1 MNKRYDYKDQEFNL
15 KMRIKFL
22 EKKLREPDHDVEKYQ
37 EWESNLE
44 IVREELTN
52 LQLKK
57 FKFFLSKW
65 IHNFKTGNQTVNV
78 IDCMFASMEEE
89 EQKEMAVKWY
99 HRVIKEKDIKHYQL
113 YAQYTREENQ
123 MLKKRIN
130 EYKKANKKIVKQ
142 SILHSKNEYRRKEKQ
157 FKKQKDQAIKQSKE
171 AMSNK
176 YDELLRSQN
185 KDLNFF
191 RNEYEKQQ
199 EFIKSKDNNEV
210 FFKFQDSIKKLEE
223 KNFEIIGKLQKEKTE
238 IITLRENKRK
248 ILDDFKKVQKA
259 WKLECQNI
267 LKLSEE
273 NEILKLTNKQ
283 LIDKLVKFEALQEEI
298 DKRAEV
304 YKEGLIKSGLK
315 NILQKED
322 S

>member
-44 IVREELTN
+44 MVREELTN

-99 HRVIKEKDIKHYQL
+99 HRVVKEKDIRHYQL
-113 YAQYTREENQ
+113 LAQYTKEENQ
-123 MLKKRIN
+123 MLKNREKKGLKAQG
-130 EYKKANKKIVKQ
+130 EQYKKRLKLLKVENKKAIKN
-142 SILHSKNEYRRKEKQ
+142 SREALSKN
-157 FKKQKDQAIKQSKE
+157 
-171 AMSNK
+171 
-176 YDELLRSQN
+176 YDKLLRSNNVRINQLQN
-185 KDLNFF
+185 IC
-191 RNEYEKQQ
+191 EKQK
-199 EFIKSKDNNEV
+199 ETIKTLNERIDELEDQ
-210 FFKFQDSIKKLEE
+210 KYQLYKKL
-223 KNFEIIGKLQKEKTE
+223 K
-238 IITLRENKRK
+238 K
-248 ILDDFKKVQKA
+248 IDA
-259 WKLECQNI
+259 M
-267 LKLSEE
+267 
-273 NEILKLTNKQ
+273 
-283 LIDKLVKFEALQEEI
+283 QEEI

>member
-44 IVREELTN
+44 MVREELTN

-78 IDCMFASMEEE
+78 IDCMFVSMEEE
-89 EQKEMAVKWY
+89 EQKEMAEKWY
-99 HRVIKEKDIKHYQL
+99 HRIIKEKDIKHYQL
-113 YAQYTREENQ
+113 FAQYTREENQ
-123 MLKKRIN
+123 MLKKRLKDFQKKKNKAEPLLIRQ
-130 EYKKANKKIVKQ
+130 YKKQMKITTEIYKKNQ
-142 SILHSKNEYRRKEKQ
+142 KQ

-171 AMSNK
+171 AMSIK
-176 YDELLRSQN
+176 YDKLLRTHNQN
-185 KDLNFF
+185 LNQM
-191 RNEYEKQQ
+191 RNISEKQK
-199 EFIKSKDNNEV
+199 ETIKTLNERIDELEDQ
-210 FFKFQDSIKKLEE
+210 KYQLYKKL
-223 KNFEIIGKLQKEKTE
+223 K
-238 IITLRENKRK
+238 K
-248 ILDDFKKVQKA
+248 IDA
-259 WKLECQNI
+259 M
-267 LKLSEE
+267 
-273 NEILKLTNKQ
+273 
-283 LIDKLVKFEALQEEI
+283 QEEI

>member
-1 MNKRYDYKDQEFNL
+1 LLAGINEGGRVMNKRYDYKDQEFNL

-44 IVREELTN
+44 MVREELTN

-65 IHNFKTGNQTVNV
+65 IHNFKTGSQTVNV
-78 IDCMFASMEEE
+78 IDCMFVSMEEE

-99 HRVIKEKDIKHYQL
+99 HRIIKEKDIRHYQL
-113 YAQYTREENQ
+113 FAQYTREENQ
-123 MLKKRIN
+123 MLKKRLKDFEKKKNKAEPLLIKQ
-130 EYKKANKKIVKQ
+130 YKKQMKITTE
-142 SILHSKNEYRRKEKQ
+142 IYRKNQKQ

-171 AMSNK
+171 AMSIK
-176 YDELLRSQN
+176 YDKLLRTHNQN
-185 KDLNFF
+185 LNQI
-191 RNEYEKQQ
+191 RNISEKQK
-199 EFIKSKDNNEV
+199 ETIKTLNERIDELEDQ
-210 FFKFQDSIKKLEE
+210 KYQLHKKL
-223 KNFEIIGKLQKEKTE
+223 K
-238 IITLRENKRK
+238 K
-248 ILDDFKKVQKA
+248 IDA
-259 WKLECQNI
+259 M
-267 LKLSEE
+267 
-273 NEILKLTNKQ
+273 
-283 LIDKLVKFEALQEEI
+283 QEEI

>member
-1 MNKRYDYKDQEFNL
+1 MRMTKMNKRYDYKDQEFNL

-44 IVREELTN
+44 MVREELTN

-99 HRVIKEKDIKHYQL
+99 HRVVKEKDIRHYQL
-113 YAQYTREENQ
+113 LAQYTKEENQ
-123 MLKKRIN
+123 MLKNREKKGLKAQG
-130 EYKKANKKIVKQ
+130 EQYKKRLKLLKVENKKAIKN
-142 SILHSKNEYRRKEKQ
+142 SREALSKN
-157 FKKQKDQAIKQSKE
+157 
-171 AMSNK
+171 
-176 YDELLRSQN
+176 YDKLLRSNNVRINQLQN
-185 KDLNFF
+185 IC
-191 RNEYEKQQ
+191 EKQK
-199 EFIKSKDNNEV
+199 ETIKTLNERIDELEDQ
-210 FFKFQDSIKKLEE
+210 KYQLYKKL
-223 KNFEIIGKLQKEKTE
+223 K
-238 IITLRENKRK
+238 K
-248 ILDDFKKVQKA
+248 IDA
-259 WKLECQNI
+259 M
-267 LKLSEE
+267 
-273 NEILKLTNKQ
+273 
-283 LIDKLVKFEALQEEI
+283 QEEI

>member
-44 IVREELTN
+44 MVREELTN

-65 IHNFKTGNQTVNV
+65 IHNFKTGSQTVNV
-78 IDCMFASMEEE
+78 IDCMFVSMEEE

-99 HRVIKEKDIKHYQL
+99 HRIIKEKDIRHYQL
-113 YAQYTREENQ
+113 LAQYTKEENK
-123 MLKKRIN
+123 MLKNREKKGLKAQG
-130 EYKKANKKIVKQ
+130 EQYKKRLKSLKVENKKAIKN
-142 SILHSKNEYRRKEKQ
+142 SREALSKN
-157 FKKQKDQAIKQSKE
+157 
-171 AMSNK
+171 
-176 YDELLRSQN
+176 YDKLLRQHVLQLNHYKN
-185 KDLNFF
+185 KHD
-191 RNEYEKQQ
+191 
-199 EFIKSKDNNEV
+199 
-210 FFKFQDSIKKLEE
+210 
-223 KNFEIIGKLQKEKTE
+223 
-238 IITLRENKRK
+238 EN
-248 ILDDFKKVQKA
+248 
-259 WKLECQNI
+259 QNI
-267 LKLSEE
+267 LEDMKERIHTLEREKYDLQEKL
-273 NEILKLTNKQ
+273 KK
-283 LIDKLVKFEALQEEI
+283 IDAMQEEI

>member
-1 MNKRYDYKDQEFNL
+1 VNKRYDYKDQEFNL

-65 IHNFKTGNQTVNV
+65 IHNFKTGSQTVNV
-78 IDCMFASMEEE
+78 IDCMFVSMEEG

-99 HRVIKEKDIKHYQL
+99 HRVVKEKDIRHYQL
-113 YAQYTREENQ
+113 LAQYTREENI
-123 MLKKRIN
+123 MLKNREKKGLKAQG
-130 EYKKANKKIVKQ
+130 EQYKKRLKLLKVENKKAIKN
-142 SILHSKNEYRRKEKQ
+142 SREALSKN
-157 FKKQKDQAIKQSKE
+157 
-171 AMSNK
+171 
-176 YDELLRSQN
+176 YDKLLRQHVLQLNHYKN
-185 KDLNFF
+185 KHD
-191 RNEYEKQQ
+191 
-199 EFIKSKDNNEV
+199 
-210 FFKFQDSIKKLEE
+210 
-223 KNFEIIGKLQKEKTE
+223 
-238 IITLRENKRK
+238 EN
-248 ILDDFKKVQKA
+248 
-259 WKLECQNI
+259 QNI
-267 LKLSEE
+267 LEDMKERIHILEREKYDLQEKL
-273 NEILKLTNKQ
+273 KT
-283 LIDKLVKFEALQEEI
+283 IDAMQEEI

>member
-65 IHNFKTGNQTVNV
+65 IHNFKTGSQTVNV
-78 IDCMFASMEEE
+78 IDCMFVSMEEG

-99 HRVIKEKDIKHYQL
+99 HRVVKEKDIRHYQL
-113 YAQYTREENQ
+113 LAQYTREENI
-123 MLKKRIN
+123 MLKNREKKGLKAQG
-130 EYKKANKKIVKQ
+130 EQYKKRLKLLKVENKKAIKN
-142 SILHSKNEYRRKEKQ
+142 SREALSKN
-157 FKKQKDQAIKQSKE
+157 
-171 AMSNK
+171 
-176 YDELLRSQN
+176 YDKLLRQHVLQLNHYKN
-185 KDLNFF
+185 KHD
-191 RNEYEKQQ
+191 
-199 EFIKSKDNNEV
+199 
-210 FFKFQDSIKKLEE
+210 
-223 KNFEIIGKLQKEKTE
+223 
-238 IITLRENKRK
+238 EN
-248 ILDDFKKVQKA
+248 
-259 WKLECQNI
+259 QNI
-267 LKLSEE
+267 LEDMKERIHILEREKYDLQEKL
-273 NEILKLTNKQ
+273 KT
-283 LIDKLVKFEALQEEI
+283 IDAMQEEI

>member
-44 IVREELTN
+44 MVREELTN

-78 IDCMFASMEEE
+78 IDCMFVSMEEE
-89 EQKEMAVKWY
+89 EQKEMAEKWY
-99 HRVIKEKDIKHYQL
+99 HRIIKEKDIRHYQL
-113 YAQYTREENQ
+113 LAQYTREENI
-123 MLKKRIN
+123 MLKNREKKGLKAQG
-130 EYKKANKKIVKQ
+130 EQYKKRLKLLKVENKK
-142 SILHSKNEYRRKEKQ
+142 
-157 FKKQKDQAIKQSKE
+157 AIKNSREALSKR
-171 AMSNK
+171 
-176 YDELLRSQN
+176 YDKLLRQHVLQLNHYKN
-185 KDLNFF
+185 KHD
-191 RNEYEKQQ
+191 
-199 EFIKSKDNNEV
+199 
-210 FFKFQDSIKKLEE
+210 
-223 KNFEIIGKLQKEKTE
+223 
-238 IITLRENKRK
+238 EN
-248 ILDDFKKVQKA
+248 
-259 WKLECQNI
+259 QNI
-267 LKLSEE
+267 L
-273 NEILKLTNKQ
+273 
-283 LIDKLVKFEALQEEI
+283 EAMKERIHTLEREKYDLQEKLKKIDAMQQEI

>member
-1 MNKRYDYKDQEFNL
+1 LLAGINEGGRVMNKRYDYKDQEFNL

-44 IVREELTN
+44 MVREELTN

-65 IHNFKTGNQTVNV
+65 IHNFKTGSQTVNV

-89 EQKEMAVKWY
+89 EQKEMAEKWY
-99 HRVIKEKDIKHYQL
+99 HRIIKEKDIRHYQL
-113 YAQYTREENQ
+113 LAQYTKEENQ
-123 MLKKRIN
+123 MLKNREKKALKAQKQQ
-130 EYKKANKKIVKQ
+130 YKKRLNTQKEQNK
-142 SILHSKNEYRRKEKQ
+142 
-157 FKKQKDQAIKQSKE
+157 QAIKRHNDHLYKQYVSQLERYKNHLE
-171 AMSNK
+171 KLQEKNK
-176 YDELLRSQN
+176 TLNERIDELEDQKYQLH
-185 KDLNFF
+185 
-191 RNEYEKQQ
+191 
-199 EFIKSKDNNEV
+199 
-210 FFKFQDSIKKLEE
+210 KKL
-223 KNFEIIGKLQKEKTE
+223 K
-238 IITLRENKRK
+238 K
-248 ILDDFKKVQKA
+248 IDA
-259 WKLECQNI
+259 M
-267 LKLSEE
+267 
-273 NEILKLTNKQ
+273 
-283 LIDKLVKFEALQEEI
+283 QEEI

>member
-1 MNKRYDYKDQEFNL
+1 VNKRYDYKDQEFNL

-44 IVREELTN
+44 MVREELTT

-65 IHNFKTGNQTVNV
+65 IHNFKTGSQTVNV
-78 IDCMFASMEEE
+78 IDCMFVSMEEE

-99 HRVIKEKDIKHYQL
+99 HRVVKEKDIRHYQL
-113 YAQYTREENQ
+113 LAQYTKEENK
-123 MLKKRIN
+123 MLKNREKKGLKAQG
-130 EYKKANKKIVKQ
+130 EQYKKRLKQLKVENK
-142 SILHSKNEYRRKEKQ
+142 
-157 FKKQKDQAIKQSKE
+157 QAIKNSREALSKNFDKHLR
-171 AMSNK
+171 SNNVRINQLQNISEK
-176 YDELLRSQN
+176 QKETIKTLNERIDELEDQKYQL
-185 KDLNFF
+185 
-191 RNEYEKQQ
+191 Y
-199 EFIKSKDNNEV
+199 
-210 FFKFQDSIKKLEE
+210 KKL
-223 KNFEIIGKLQKEKTE
+223 K
-238 IITLRENKRK
+238 K
-248 ILDDFKKVQKA
+248 IDA
-259 WKLECQNI
+259 M
-267 LKLSEE
+267 
-273 NEILKLTNKQ
+273 
-283 LIDKLVKFEALQEEI
+283 QEEI

>member
-44 IVREELTN
+44 MVREELTN

-65 IHNFKTGNQTVNV
+65 IHNFKTGSQTVNV
-78 IDCMFASMEEE
+78 IDCMFVSMEEE

-99 HRVIKEKDIKHYQL
+99 HRIIKEKDIRHYQL
-113 YAQYTREENQ
+113 FAQYTREENQ
-123 MLKKRIN
+123 MLKKRLKDFEKKKNKAEPLLIRQ
-130 EYKKANKKIVKQ
+130 YKKQMKITTE
-142 SILHSKNEYRRKEKQ
+142 IYRKNQKQ

-171 AMSNK
+171 AMSIK
-176 YDELLRSQN
+176 YDKLLRTHNQN
-185 KDLNFF
+185 LNQI
-191 RNEYEKQQ
+191 RNISEKQK
-199 EFIKSKDNNEV
+199 ETIKTLNERIDELEDQ
-210 FFKFQDSIKKLEE
+210 KYQLHKKL
-223 KNFEIIGKLQKEKTE
+223 K
-238 IITLRENKRK
+238 K
-248 ILDDFKKVQKA
+248 IDA
-259 WKLECQNI
+259 M
-267 LKLSEE
+267 
-273 NEILKLTNKQ
+273 
-283 LIDKLVKFEALQEEI
+283 QEEI

-322 S
+322 L

>member
-22 EKKLREPDHDVEKYQ
+22 EKKLREPDHDDEKYQ

-44 IVREELTN
+44 MVREELTN
-52 LQLKK
+52 FQLKK

-65 IHNFKTGNQTVNV
+65 IHNFKTGSQTVNV

-99 HRVIKEKDIKHYQL
+99 HRVVKEKDIRHYQL
-113 YAQYTREENQ
+113 LAQYTREENK
-123 MLKKRIN
+123 MLKNREKKGLKAQKQQ
-130 EYKKANKKIVKQ
+130 YKKQLNTQKEQNK
-142 SILHSKNEYRRKEKQ
+142 
-157 FKKQKDQAIKQSKE
+157 QAIKRHNDYLCKQ
-171 AMSNK
+171 
-176 YDELLRSQN
+176 YVSQLERYKN
-185 KDLNFF
+185 HL
-191 RNEYEKQQ
+191 EQ
-199 EFIKSKDNNEV
+199 
-210 FFKFQDSIKKLEE
+210 LEE
-223 KNFEIIGKLQKEKTE
+223 KNRILNNRIDELEDQKYQLHKKLK
-238 IITLRENKRK
+238 K
-248 ILDDFKKVQKA
+248 IDA
-259 WKLECQNI
+259 M
-267 LKLSEE
+267 
-273 NEILKLTNKQ
+273 
-283 LIDKLVKFEALQEEI
+283 QEEI

>member
-44 IVREELTN
+44 MVREELTN
-52 LQLKK
+52 FQLKK

-65 IHNFKTGNQTVNV
+65 IHNFKTGSQTVNV

-99 HRVIKEKDIKHYQL
+99 HRVVKEKDIRHYQL
-113 YAQYTREENQ
+113 LAKYTKEENQ
-123 MLKKRIN
+123 MLKNREKKGLKAQG
-130 EYKKANKKIVKQ
+130 EQYKKRLKSLKVENK
-142 SILHSKNEYRRKEKQ
+142 
-157 FKKQKDQAIKQSKE
+157 QAIKRHRDNLYKQYVSQLERYKDHVE
-171 AMSNK
+171 QLREKNK
-176 YDELLRSQN
+176 IANERIDELEDQKYQL
-185 KDLNFF
+185 
-191 RNEYEKQQ
+191 Y
-199 EFIKSKDNNEV
+199 
-210 FFKFQDSIKKLEE
+210 KKL
-223 KNFEIIGKLQKEKTE
+223 K
-238 IITLRENKRK
+238 K
-248 ILDDFKKVQKA
+248 IDA
-259 WKLECQNI
+259 M
-267 LKLSEE
+267 
-273 NEILKLTNKQ
+273 
-283 LIDKLVKFEALQEEI
+283 QEEI

>member
-1 MNKRYDYKDQEFNL
+1 MSKKYDYKNQELDL

-44 IVREELTN
+44 MVREELTN

-65 IHNFKTGNQTVNV
+65 IHNFKSGSQTVNV
-78 IDCMFASMEEE
+78 IDCMFVSMEEE

-99 HRVIKEKDIKHYQL
+99 HRIIKEKDIRHYQL
-113 YAQYTREENQ
+113 LAQYTKEENQ
-123 MLKKRIN
+123 MLKNREKKGLKAQG
-130 EYKKANKKIVKQ
+130 EQYKKRLKSLKVENKKAIKN
-142 SILHSKNEYRRKEKQ
+142 SREALSKN
-157 FKKQKDQAIKQSKE
+157 
-171 AMSNK
+171 
-176 YDELLRSQN
+176 YDKLLRSNNVRINQLQN
-185 KDLNFF
+185 IS
-191 RNEYEKQQ
+191 EKQK
-199 EFIKSKDNNEV
+199 ETIKTLNERIDELEDQ
-210 FFKFQDSIKKLEE
+210 KYQLYKKL
-223 KNFEIIGKLQKEKTE
+223 K
-238 IITLRENKRK
+238 K
-248 ILDDFKKVQKA
+248 IDA
-259 WKLECQNI
+259 M
-267 LKLSEE
+267 
-273 NEILKLTNKQ
+273 
-283 LIDKLVKFEALQEEI
+283 QEEI

>member
-1 MNKRYDYKDQEFNL
+1 MNKKYDYKDQEFNL

-44 IVREELTN
+44 MVREELTN
-52 LQLKK
+52 FQLKK

-65 IHNFKTGNQTVNV
+65 IHNFKTGSQTVNV

-99 HRVIKEKDIKHYQL
+99 HRVVKEKDIRHYQL
-113 YAQYTREENQ
+113 LAKYTKEENQ
-123 MLKKRIN
+123 MLKNREKKGLKAQG
-130 EYKKANKKIVKQ
+130 EQYKKRLKSLKVENK
-142 SILHSKNEYRRKEKQ
+142 
-157 FKKQKDQAIKQSKE
+157 QAIKRHRDNLYKQYVSQLERYKDHVE
-171 AMSNK
+171 QLREKNK
-176 YDELLRSQN
+176 IANERIDELEDQKYQL
-185 KDLNFF
+185 
-191 RNEYEKQQ
+191 Y
-199 EFIKSKDNNEV
+199 
-210 FFKFQDSIKKLEE
+210 KKL
-223 KNFEIIGKLQKEKTE
+223 K
-238 IITLRENKRK
+238 K
-248 ILDDFKKVQKA
+248 IDA
-259 WKLECQNI
+259 M
-267 LKLSEE
+267 
-273 NEILKLTNKQ
+273 
-283 LIDKLVKFEALQEEI
+283 QEEI